1 MRQGK
6 ERSRIK
12 VELKIYSV
20 LLLFL
25 GNPLVSLPFHVIV
38 TDELRDCKI
47 LLLFNNKRGRLP
59 WNIKLFQMVRVIS

>member
-20 LLLFL
+20 LFLFYVL
-25 GNPLVSLPFHVIV
+25 HLCFSSSTNVIAA
-38 TDELRDCKI
+38 DM
-47 LLLFNNKRGRLP
+47 N
-59 WNIKLFQMVRVIS
+59 